1 MEEHMIQDIFSTFG
15 RFELGKLQHH
25 GPLLIFPLLA
35 KTPPLHKYISLR
47 QALDHGELS
56 ISELSQAGSVPDL
69 KVVNKGKHQVLILAG
84 EELRGAKQN
93 RVLNTTVLI
102 APDSELVVPVSCTE
116 AGRWA
121 YQDSHFSESG
131 NMMAPSI
138 KAKMTRSVNTSFMRG
153 RSARS
158 DQTEVWDEIDKLQQ
172 NMQMPSPTAAMA
184 DVYNGSR
191 HRLED
196 SLVRF
201 PLLEGQCGIYVML
214 KGRFVGLDLVSS
226 PEVWRHLHAKIV
238 KSYGMDALRFRE
250 PGYPADIHPP
260 DLGELLSDLNF
271 SVFPGIGLGEELR
284 VEKPGITGSALVID
298 DEIIHLSL
306 FPLEEEQMP
315 IVESFHRPMRA
326 RG

>member
-1 MEEHMIQDIFSTFG
+1 MYQNLTEQLAGFHLSAAQT
-15 RFELGKLQHH
+15 H
-25 GPLLIFPLLA
+25 GPLRIFPLL
-35 KTPPLHKYISLR
+35 SLEADSR
-47 QALDHGELS
+47 DYVTLREALEQGLAV
-56 ISELSQAGSVPDL
+56 ISELSEGGSIPEL
-69 KVVNKGKHQVLILAG
+69 KVVNKSKRHILILAG

-102 APDSELVVPVSCTE
+102 APESELIVPVSCTE

-121 YQDSHFSESG
+121 YRSREFSESG

-138 KAKMTRSVNTSFMRG
+138 KAKMTRSVNASFMHG

-158 DQTEVWDEIDKLQQ
+158 DQREVWDEIDKLQL
-172 NMQMPSPTAAMA
+172 NMEMPSPTAAMA

-196 SLVRF
+196 SLARF
-201 PLLEGQCGIYVML
+201 PLLEGQCGIYAMFG
-214 KGRFVGLDLVSS
+214 GRFAGLDVVSR
-226 PEVWRHLHAKIV
+226 PDAWRHLHAKIV
-238 KSYGMDALRFRE
+238 KSYAMDALRFRE
-250 PGYPADIHPP
+250 PEYLADIHKP
-260 DLGELLSDLNF
+260 DLGELLCNLRF
-271 SVFPGIGLGEELR
+271 SAYPGIGLGEELR

-306 FPLEEEQMP
+306 FPVEEEQMP
-315 IVESFHRPMRA
+315 IGERFHRPMRA